1 MVEPPDSRSLMHSS
15 GGLSDWPCS
24 ANMAGAEAIG
34 HRVGHSLDSR
44 FISEDLMEV
53 ESFCQQ
59 VSEQWG
65 RIGDSELFS
74 DSNLVAS
81 RPSLSSASSELA
93 AALGVGTEPLQSF
106 PASPVHISQQQT
118 QLLQQQQNGFSLP
131 SVSLNSPP
139 RYGRSPETTSS
150 QWGFIQ
156 ELLGISA
163 SSVLENLG
171 GSTISEASV
180 VTAEVQD
187 SSLKHS
193 QKPLSSEEV
202 DLYAS
207 SEPEKNASRRI
218 ATKASMA
225 QPLAPIDF
233 NKGIADVH
241 ITNLV
246 ENFVHEGTQRKVKKH
261 AASKRS
267 EISSNVETKT
277 DIVVPFLKER
287 MVQALKLIKL
297 SRRSFL
303 LQVWMPV
310 VQGNKFLLTT
320 REQPYMLE
328 NGNDSLC
335 LYHDLSSRFVFPTEQ
350 DSQAFPGLP
359 GRVFQKKMPEWTP
372 NVQYYYSHEFLR
384 VNQAVRCD
392 VRGTVAVPVIE
403 PKSNACL
410 AVVELVTKAEKIAYG
425 PEIDIICRALQQ
437 SNHLFRG
444 IFVFYQIPTE
454 GRDATLAEMVQ
465 VLTAVCETHN
475 LPMAQIWL
483 PHRSLDIR
491 DGVEQGY
498 AKSSAKCTITGCSK
512 TAVSESLS
520 LLTGNAPFCV
530 NDSRLW
536 GFREACTEH
545 SLKKG
550 QGVPGKAFASNQP
563 VFAAD
568 IRTFGKLEY
577 PLGHYARM
585 FNLIAAVAIRLRSVH
600 TGSDDYILEFFLPF
614 SCVAGAEQQLLLNS
628 ISITMQRVCRSLR
641 TVTDQELGE
650 EKLACNHQE
659 AVEKFQNVA
668 TCDFTPSSA
677 PKDKVPMGPSSII
690 APISESDSGAF
701 SRSFQEGRLVDNLQ
715 FSSSLGGPIVPE
727 ELQVS
732 SKNQHAM
739 LNLTEPLHGQ
749 KGRKQELDS
758 GMDDSKGMLKQA
770 SDFKMSKQ
778 NYHSQVQNDAGSFN
792 TPHSA
797 TTFLPSIHQH
807 TVNKRRRGMTEKTV
821 CFKVL
826 QQYFA
831 GSLKDAAKSIGVC
844 PTTLKRICRQHGIS
858 RWPSR
863 KISKVNRHLKKLQ
876 GVIASVQGEDGAF
889 SLSALTGDLTSAAV
903 AAMSGV
909 QKASIIAPAQ
919 KRLVSDIAS
928 RVTETKLTK
937 KNMQVPPNGNQVKAE
952 HKDEC
957 GLVEEKSLQCFVTSA
972 MKSKET
978 HSANEPSSSCLL
990 NMNSCGSLNVCQG
1003 CQSPWDSSIGANA
1016 VRESTALKENKA
1028 YRTTTYIEHD
1038 SETHSQGLLDDH
1050 PMSYRPGTSG
1060 CNSTTPC
1067 ISHKESKSVDEL
1079 KGESTF
1085 NRLTGSRV
1093 INTTGYDD
1101 DRNSLES
1108 CVQGAAE
1115 AIASLTRVD
1124 CEKTLNS
1131 SNACRDPEVYGT
1143 LAHNGIVNKI
1153 VSCPEDGDPSSST
1166 VIPSLRVAH
1175 SSSYIKPHP
1184 NDSLLVTIKAS
1195 LGADTVRFKFSSAFG
1210 CIGLRKEIGKR
1221 FSINHNFWSLKYL
1234 DDEAEWVLL
1243 SSDADFQECID
1254 VAQASGNHTIKLMIY
1269 DSSASGTMG
1278 MEGTSIMRQEL
1289 L

>member
-1 MVEPPDSRSLMHSS
+1 MESPTVNQPGAPTPPPPPSSPLSLSLSFSPFLFVCSMHPTSLLMRALMQNALPPPILYPRLVLRTSSKRRRIRRRGAPIDVILWIEGFAFLCFFLIIWSVMVEPPDSRSLMHSS

-425 PEIDIICRALQQ
+425 PEIDIICRALQVFLLGKPL
-437 SNHLFRG
+437 SHKH
-444 IFVFYQIPTE
+444 IFV
-454 GRDATLAEMVQ
+454 
-465 VLTAVCETHN
+465 
-475 LPMAQIWL
+475 
-483 PHRSLDIR
+483 
-491 DGVEQGY
+491 
-498 AKSSAKCTITGCSK
+498 
-512 TAVSESLS
+512 
-520 LLTGNAPFCV
+520 
-530 NDSRLW
+530 
-536 GFREACTEH
+536 
-545 SLKKG
+545 
-550 QGVPGKAFASNQP
+550 
-563 VFAAD
+563 
-568 IRTFGKLEY
+568 
-577 PLGHYARM
+577 
-585 FNLIAAVAIRLRSVH
+585 
-600 TGSDDYILEFFLPF
+600 
-614 SCVAGAEQQLLLNS
+614 
-628 ISITMQRVCRSLR
+628 ISILR
-641 TVTDQELGE
+641 
-650 EKLACNHQE
+650 
-659 AVEKFQNVA
+659 
-668 TCDFTPSSA
+668 
-677 PKDKVPMGPSSII
+677 
-690 APISESDSGAF
+690 
-701 SRSFQEGRLVDNLQ
+701 
-715 FSSSLGGPIVPE
+715 
-727 ELQVS
+727 
-732 SKNQHAM
+732 
-739 LNLTEPLHGQ
+739 
-749 KGRKQELDS
+749 
-758 GMDDSKGMLKQA
+758 
-770 SDFKMSKQ
+770 
-778 NYHSQVQNDAGSFN
+778 
-792 TPHSA
+792 
-797 TTFLPSIHQH
+797 
-807 TVNKRRRGMTEKTV
+807 
-821 CFKVL
+821 CFK
-826 QQYFA
+826 F
-831 GSLKDAAKSIGVC
+831 D
-844 PTTLKRICRQHGIS
+844 
-858 RWPSR
+858 
-863 KISKVNRHLKKLQ
+863 
-876 GVIASVQGEDGAF
+876 
-889 SLSALTGDLTSAAV
+889 
-903 AAMSGV
+903 
-909 QKASIIAPAQ
+909 
-919 KRLVSDIAS
+919 
-928 RVTETKLTK
+928 
-937 KNMQVPPNGNQVKAE
+937 
-952 HKDEC
+952 
-957 GLVEEKSLQCFVTSA
+957 
-972 MKSKET
+972 
-978 HSANEPSSSCLL
+978 
-990 NMNSCGSLNVCQG
+990 
-1003 CQSPWDSSIGANA
+1003 
-1016 VRESTALKENKA
+1016 
-1028 YRTTTYIEHD
+1028 
-1038 SETHSQGLLDDH
+1038 
-1050 PMSYRPGTSG
+1050 
-1060 CNSTTPC
+1060 
-1067 ISHKESKSVDEL
+1067 
-1079 KGESTF
+1079 
-1085 NRLTGSRV
+1085 
-1093 INTTGYDD
+1093 
-1101 DRNSLES
+1101 
-1108 CVQGAAE
+1108 
-1115 AIASLTRVD
+1115 
-1124 CEKTLNS
+1124 
-1131 SNACRDPEVYGT
+1131 
-1143 LAHNGIVNKI
+1143 
-1153 VSCPEDGDPSSST
+1153 
-1166 VIPSLRVAH
+1166 
-1175 SSSYIKPHP
+1175 
-1184 NDSLLVTIKAS
+1184 
-1195 LGADTVRFKFSSAFG
+1195 
-1210 CIGLRKEIGKR
+1210 
-1221 FSINHNFWSLKYL
+1221 
-1234 DDEAEWVLL
+1234 
-1243 SSDADFQECID
+1243 
-1254 VAQASGNHTIKLMIY
+1254 
-1269 DSSASGTMG
+1269 
-1278 MEGTSIMRQEL
+1278 
-1289 L
+1289 